1 MKTKSLTFRIFLS
14 IIFVG
19 ILVYFLC
26 ALIFISNMYNYFE
39 KQIFSELETE
49 SSFLEKYLEK
59 SAETSTLSSSLKE
72 LSNSK
77 TIKNRITL
85 IHADGTVFFD
95 NQVNFK
101 TLENHSLRQEFI
113 QAKQNGSAKI
123 SRFSST
129 MTNKTLYFAKLLPS
143 GDVLRISCNQHSVL
157 VLLLGMSQALFFM
170 LIFAVII
177 SGVFATWI
185 SKKIVNPLNKIDLEN
200 PEKSLVYEELKPF
213 TKRIAEENFEKS
225 QREELRKQFSANVSH
240 ELKTPLTSISG
251 FAEILKSGETDKK
264 TTIDFAS
271 TIYEESQRMINLVND
286 IIKLSK
292 LDEKSITLQK
302 EKINLFEIAGEA
314 SRVLSSSAKSKNI
327 KIRIFN
333 ENNLVRNFGDDFGD
347 FDSSENS
354 LKNFATKNFTNNS
367 ADFTADFADFDSSDK
382 SGEKS
387 GGFSLESFAE
397 KSFAEKNQANI
408 FGVRAVIY
416 EMIYNLIDNA
426 IKYNKQNGFV
436 DIIIKNENL
445 GKKIIFIVKDSG
457 IGIPKNEQERIFER
471 FYRVDKSR
479 SKELGGTGLG
489 LSIVKHAAKY
499 HNAKI
504 TVNSQEGKGSTFSVE
519 FESL

>member
-302 EKINLFEIAGEA
+302 EKINLFEIADEV

-333 ENNLVRNFGDDFGD
+333 ENNLVRNFGNDFG
-347 FDSSENS
+347 
-354 LKNFATKNFTNNS
+354 
-367 ADFTADFADFDSSDK
+367 DFDSSDK

-387 GGFSLESFAE
+387 GGFSLE
-397 KSFAEKNQANI
+397 SFAEKNQANI